1 MWLPYSGFMLV
12 GLAAFAVFYGLDFIA
27 TVPPSVRLATRAFGP
42 EQAPLVFGWIF
53 AGHQLGAGV
62 MAVAAGISRDV
73 LASYFPAFF
82 VAGLF
87 CLLATVSLL
96 LLRVGGGPLVLVP
109 RSS

>member
-73 LASYFPAFF
+73 LASYLPAFF

-87 CLLATVSLL
+87 CLLASLSLL
-96 LLRVGGGPLVLVP
+96 LLRGGDAPLVLAP